1 MYGKRIVPILLAFG
15 LVHMFVRHSQHGLAD
30 HRGDGEQRSP
40 AGHHGDWQKRVPPLF
55 EKWHQRAHD
64 AQRESPS
71 PAI

>member
-1 MYGKRIVPILLAFG
+1 
-15 LVHMFVRHSQHGLAD
+15 
-30 HRGDGEQRSP
+30 
-40 AGHHGDWQKRVPPLF
+40 VPPLF